1 MPKFKFRLQS
11 VLGIKEKV
19 EDLKRNEFGKAVSQ
33 LALEQKKKAD
43 MEDAKTAN
51 IASLKNSIETGISPE
66 DIRQHNVYTDMLKRA
81 IKQQEQVIIRAEAY
95 VEEKREELVE
105 AMRDRKTLETLKDN
119 DYEEYLA
126 EEKKAEGKVVDEI
139 VSYRGGTKRS

>member
-1 MPKFKFRLQS
+1 MAKFKFRLQS

-19 EDLKRNEFGKAVSQ
+19 EDLKKNEFGKAVSQ
-33 LALEQKKKAD
+33 LAYERKKKAD

-66 DIRQHNVYTDMLKRA
+66 DIRQHNVYTDMLKRQ

-126 EEKKAEGKVVDEI
+126 EEKKAEGQVVDEI